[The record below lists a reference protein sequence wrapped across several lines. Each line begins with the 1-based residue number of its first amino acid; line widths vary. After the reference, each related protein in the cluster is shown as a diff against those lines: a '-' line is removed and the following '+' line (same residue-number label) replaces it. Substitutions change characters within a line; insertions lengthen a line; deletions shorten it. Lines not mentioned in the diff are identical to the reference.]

1 MKSQLSNPGLTGD
14 AAPGVVDVPATP
26 LPGAWPLLGHA
37 PALLRDPLRV
47 LAGAGRLGPLTLA
60 RLGPVRAYLVTEP
73 TLIRTVLVRDAAD
86 YDKGFQFDALR
97 GLIGDGV
104 GTSGGAKH
112 RRQKKLLRTAF
123 DHSAVDRYAVDMA
136 VQTAGFLDSRWMPAL
151 AAGKPVDAAADMRM
165 LAMRLVTHS
174 MSGSE
179 VAADEVMGSLP
190 ELLSGVGRRA
200 LLPVKALDRVP
211 TPGNRRFDRSLASVH
226 ALADSL
232 VAQHRRRAARAE
244 TGAEADAAE
253 TEAETGP
260 QTLLSLL
267 LAAVDEDGTG
277 MTDEQ
282 AHDEIMTLLLAG
294 TETAAGVMAWMLN
307 VLARDSVLQQ
317 QVREEVLETTWGRP
331 PTATELRGLTLTR
344 RVVQET
350 LRLYPPGWIVGR
362 RPLRDMRMAGT
373 LVRAQS
379 QVLLNFYGLHRDPT
393 AFPEPDRFDPDRW
406 LDPDPA
412 IVAAYYLPFGTG
424 PRGCLGEGYA
434 WTEILC
440 ALYAVLTRFRLQP
453 VPGSRV
459 RPVAR
464 TTLHPDSVP
473 LLLTH
478 A

>member
-1 MKSQLSNPGLTGD
+1 
-14 AAPGVVDVPATP
+14 
-26 LPGAWPLLGHA
+26 
-37 PALLRDPLRV
+37 
-47 LAGAGRLGPLTLA
+47 
-60 RLGPVRAYLVTEP
+60 VRAYLVTEP

-123 DHSAVDRYAVDMA
+123 DHSAVDRYAVDMVA
-136 VQTAGFLDSRWMPAL
+136 QTAGFLDSRWMPAL
-151 AAGKPVDAAADMRM
+151 AADDPVDAAADMRM

-200 LLPVKALDRVP
+200 LLPVRALDRVP

-232 VAQHRRRAARAE
+232 VAQHRRRAALGE
-244 TGAEADAAE
+244 S
-253 TEAETGP
+253 ETGP

-267 LAAVDEDGTG
+267 LDAVDEDGTG

-294 TETAAGVMAWMLN
+294 TETAAGVMAWALN
-307 VLARDSVLQQ
+307 VLARDSALQQ
-317 QVREEVLETTWGRP
+317 RVRDEVLETTGGRP
-331 PTATELRGLTLTR
+331 PTASELRGLALTR

-393 AFPEPDRFDPDRW
+393 AFAEPDRFDPDRW
-406 LDPDPA
+406 LAPDPA

-440 ALYAVLTRFRLQP
+440 ALCAVLARFRLQP